1 LICRHGM
8 YNEMIELMRE
18 ANIPLT
24 RENYLNLIYFGDVP
38 EDLDESDVP
47 KMFQLSEQESPTR

>member
-1 LICRHGM
+1 M
-8 YNEMIELMRE
+8 YDEMIELMRE

-38 EDLDESDVP
+38 EDVDESDIP
-47 KMFQLSEQESPTR
+47 EMFQLSEQESPTR

>member
-1 LICRHGM
+1 M